1 MKDRVPFRQRGA
13 RVTRNYPDG
22 YFAVSV
28 PGVQQAAHFFL
39 EIDRGTMS
47 NQRWQEKIKAYIEFR
62 DRGLSERHFGTRNFR
77 LLTVTTTERR
87 LKNLKRATE
96 KAGGDHRFWFAVHE
110 SIDIWQPRRLLMPV
124 WLVATKDDE
133 QSLFPGLTS

>member
-1 MKDRVPFRQRGA
+1 
-13 RVTRNYPDG
+13 
-22 YFAVSV
+22 
-28 PGVQQAAHFFL
+28 
-39 EIDRGTMS
+39 MS